1 MTFARKVSITL
12 ATRIALI
19 FVGLATSIIMARS
32 LGPEGKGLF
41 SLAIISAGMI
51 FIVVNLGVGAASG
64 FMLGRRKIS
73 LEELAGNW
81 LSLSM
86 LIGATALALSFAI
99 VPLLAPRWLPSVPLW
114 AIALAL
120 LTLPSLILVY
130 NFQMLFRAN
139 DDFRNFNII
148 EAMQPVSFL
157 VFLLPFAFLPSGS
170 LLASSLADHLASNLV
185 AGVGAAL
192 LMRRC
197 VKLSVR
203 WNGAVIGETL
213 RFGVQHSLGNLLD
226 FLNYRIDMLLMN
238 YYLDPVHVGYY
249 SISVLVAEKLWYL
262 PNVLSAVLHPRVAHA
277 GDEADANRDTTS
289 ISRMTVLV
297 IGIGC
302 LAILLIGRPVVRLLY
317 SDRFLP
323 AVTPLFLLLPGIFM
337 ISLSKILQSDLTAR
351 GYPRANMWA
360 GLAAVISNVIL
371 NVILIPRIEINGAAI
386 ASTVSYSLY
395 ALVIVVYFMRVTGVR
410 LATIVVPKA
419 GDVRYLVVNV
429 GRELSRMRNIG
440 KS

>member
-1 MTFARKVSITL
+1 VTFARKVSITL

-19 FVGLATSIIMARS
+19 FVGLTTSIIMARS

-99 VPLLAPRWLPSVPLW
+99 VPFLAPRWLPSVPLW

-157 VFLLPFAFLPSGS
+157 VFLLPFAFLSSGS
-170 LLASSLADHLASNLV
+170 LLASSLAAHLASNLV

-289 ISRMTVLV
+289 ISRMTVFV

-360 GLAAVISNVIL
+360 GLAAVISNVVL

-419 GDVRYLVVNV
+419 GDVRYIIVNV
-429 GRELSRMRNIG
+429 WRELSRMRNIR